1 MDQYIDSNFG
11 KHGKLGNHS
20 ESPLRQT
27 WNFEFIETWRIV
39 QPSDSLSE
47 GKCKASNVIQFGGFH
62 KWGYPPMDGL

>member
-1 MDQYIDSNFG
+1 MITLLHHCMDQYIDSNFG

-39 QPSDSLSE
+39 QQA
-47 GKCKASNVIQFGGFH
+47 K
-62 KWGYPPMDGL
+62 